1 MTVTMCRICGITI
14 DMDTPGRALGLCPQ
28 CEERILERAEDLLET
43 REPAADDP
51 DWEAHL
57 ERQAPRTSRWDDF

>member
-1 MTVTMCRICGITI
+1 MRICRICGGII
-14 DMDTPGRALGLCPQ
+14 AAGAPARALGLCPD

-43 REPAADDP
+43 REPVVNDP

-57 ERQAPRTSRWDDF
+57 EREAPRSRWEDF

>member
-1 MTVTMCRICGITI
+1 MRICRICGGVIAA
-14 DMDTPGRALGLCPQ
+14 DTPARALGLCSE

-43 REPAADDP
+43 REPVVSDP

-57 ERQAPRTSRWDDF
+57 ERQTPRSRWEDF